1 MKLMSSP
8 LLHLSVVP
16 SMFNSTLFGSAM
28 QHTPYNPVL
37 LLKPVVPLF
46 TGNLLN
52 DYFDRSF
59 TTSTA
64 QCTFTYT
71 YQNSNQQV
79 AQSLVQMSP
88 EKKTTTVKKSSHHCR
103 VSGCIFLFRQFDRP
117 LKKKKCI
124 LPSSKGHSCLGF

>member
-28 QHTPYNPVL
+28 QHTLYNPVL

-88 EKKTTTVKKSSHHCR
+88 EKK
-103 VSGCIFLFRQFDRP
+103 QQQ
-117 LKKKKCI
+117 
-124 LPSSKGHSCLGF
+124 